1 MLRHLVFDVNETLLD
16 VAALDPLFQRLF
28 GDSSA
33 RVEWFLTLEE
43 GWMTAT
49 IVECFHPF
57 AKLAQAAL
65 VMVGQRRGIE
75 VSEAQCEELVGG
87 MKRLPAHPDVRP
99 ALEQLRIE
107 GFQLAALSNGSLPAL
122 RQQLESAGLGDSFD
136 AILSVE
142 DTQRYKPAPEPY
154 RMAAERNGI
163 EQEQMMMVAAHA
175 WDITGAAAA
184 GCRTAFIARPGKVL
198 NPAGSQPDIQGND
211 LQDFARQLLAWRER

>member
-16 VAALDPLFQRLF
+16 VAALDPLFVRLF
-28 GDSSA
+28 GDASA

-49 IVECFHPF
+49 IVERFQPF

-65 VMVGQRRGIE
+65 FMVGQRREIE
-75 VSEAQCEELVGG
+75 VSEAQCEELVEG
-87 MKRLPAHPDVRP
+87 MKRLPAHPEVRP
-99 ALEQLRIE
+99 ALEQLRGA
-107 GFQLAALSNGSLPAL
+107 GFHLAALSNGSLRAL
-122 RQQLESAGLGDSFD
+122 GQQLESAGLGDSFD

-142 DTQRYKPAPEPY
+142 ETQRYKPAPEPY
-154 RMAAERNGI
+154 RMAAKCIGI

-175 WDITGAAAA
+175 WDITGAAAV